1 MADEAEQA
9 VEVKDLVEAALQKDE
24 GDQAIEGKDL
34 VEAALQKA
42 REEELDPEARKCKRE
57 RWVGYQHVNFPW
69 LSTAFLNEVL
79 PNSWFVS
86 KRAWEKEACV
96 ARRTLRLLTCLRF
109 GLKLQQLAA
118 GKNGGA

>member
-24 GDQAIEGKDL
+24 GDQAVEGKDL
-34 VEAALQKA
+34 
-42 REEELDPEARKCKRE
+42 EELDPEARKCKRE